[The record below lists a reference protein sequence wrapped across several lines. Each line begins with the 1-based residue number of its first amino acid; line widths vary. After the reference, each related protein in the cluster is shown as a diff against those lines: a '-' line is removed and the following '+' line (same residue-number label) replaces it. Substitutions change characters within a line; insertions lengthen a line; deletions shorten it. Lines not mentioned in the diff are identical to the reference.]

1 MKKIEELKRL
11 LIVVD
16 MVNGFI
22 KEGAMADSSINNITP
37 NIVNTIG
44 EFMSK
49 MDAQVAFIKDTH
61 ELGCQEFK
69 RYPVHCV
76 KGTSEAEL
84 IDELIRFE
92 KDSLVYEK
100 NSTST
105 MFAPNFMNDI
115 NSMRKL
121 REIIVIGCCTDI
133 CVMNLVIPMINYF
146 DQMNRDIK
154 IIVPTNMVETYDA
167 PFHKRDEWNNLAY
180 AAMKQAGAEIVHQY
194 RLER

>member
-22 KEGAMADSSINNITP
+22 KEGAMADSSINNITS

-49 MDAQVAFIKDTH
+49 RDAQVAFIKDTH

-115 NSMRKL
+115 NYKKKTL
-121 REIIVIGCCTDI
+121 LQLLLQPLLPVLFLQTIPKDI
-133 CVMNLVIPMINYF
+133 
-146 DQMNRDIK
+146 R
-154 IIVPTNMVETYDA
+154 
-167 PFHKRDEWNNLAY
+167 HY
-180 AAMKQAGAEIVHQY
+180 AQTLQS
-194 RLER
+194 